1 MYKKTHSS
9 LVFANIS
16 NHFLLFVFL
25 STELM
30 KIDALQ
36 CEVSKKSDFFLF
48 ICLPASTKLSLL
60 REETIIFLPD
70 ALALNK
76 NFGRDKE
83 ER

>member
-1 MYKKTHSS
+1 MYKKTHSI
-9 LVFANIS
+9 LGFANIR

-30 KIDALQ
+30 KDDAIQ
-36 CEVSKKSDFFLF
+36 CEVSKKKSDFFVYMF
-48 ICLPASTKLSLL
+48 ACLHKTKSSES
-60 REETIIFLPD
+60 RSHHFFPD

>member
-1 MYKKTHSS
+1 MYKKMHSI

-25 STELM
+25 SPELM
-30 KIDALQ
+30 KNDALQ
-36 CEVSKKSDFFLF
+36 CEVSKKSDFLF

-60 REETIIFLPD
+60 RAETIIFFPD